1 MGRLLFIEFLLMAIT
16 SAALAQQ
23 PNVIVIMTDDT
34 GNNIGYQGN
43 PYVTTPHIDS
53 LATEGV
59 SLSNFH
65 QMPMC
70 TASRAGLMSGQ
81 YAEHTGAWR
90 TSLGRT
96 MMRGDVYTIAEAFRD
111 NGYATGHY
119 GKWHLGDNWPMAPQD
134 QGFNDVVGLR
144 CGGIGQIADY
154 WGNDYFDDTYYRNGK
169 PEKFE
174 GYCTDVFFN
183 ETMRF
188 IREKKDEPFFIYLAP
203 NITHLPLKVAEK
215 YSKKHV
221 DNGIDEKLAIL
232 YGMIDNL
239 DENMGRLLACLKETG
254 VDEKTIILITTDDG
268 VQGAAV
274 SRTPDYWNM
283 GMRGKKGSQEEGG
296 HRVFSYLR
304 WTGGNI
310 GTPGVNNETLISI
323 QDVYPTMLDLC
334 GLPMPRNVEFSGR
347 SFKPYLTSPLN
358 PEEDDRPI
366 FFYYYNPKKIDQREN
381 QTCVIWKNWRL
392 IANTQLYD
400 ISKDK
405 MQENDVAVDYPE
417 VVKKL
422 QAEFDA
428 YHASGK
434 PLIQEPVRF
443 IIGDSRALV
452 QELTSQDVY
461 WTQDISGGQAF
472 GQGDCEKLEQAH
484 GPYKVAIARD
494 GKYTFTL
501 SRYPLYTGM
510 TFGEGHRSV
519 GSFHIEK
526 VCMSIAGQTVEKAV
540 TPEDTHASFTLD
552 LKAGDT
558 DLDTALVGD
567 GYDGVAYFVTIEFSG
582 ESS

>member
-1 MGRLLFIEFLLMAIT
+1 
-16 SAALAQQ
+16 
-23 PNVIVIMTDDT
+23 
-34 GNNIGYQGN
+34 
-43 PYVTTPHIDS
+43 
-53 LATEGV
+53 
-59 SLSNFH
+59 
-65 QMPMC
+65 
-70 TASRAGLMSGQ
+70 
-81 YAEHTGAWR
+81 
-90 TSLGRT
+90 
-96 MMRGDVYTIAEAFRD
+96 
-111 NGYATGHY
+111 
-119 GKWHLGDNWPMAPQD
+119 
-134 QGFNDVVGLR
+134 
-144 CGGIGQIADY
+144 
-154 WGNDYFDDTYYRNGK
+154 
-169 PEKFE
+169 
-174 GYCTDVFFN
+174 
-183 ETMRF
+183 
-188 IREKKDEPFFIYLAP
+188 
-203 NITHLPLKVAEK
+203 
-215 YSKKHV
+215 
-221 DNGIDEKLAIL
+221 
-232 YGMIDNL
+232 
-239 DENMGRLLACLKETG
+239 
-254 VDEKTIILITTDDG
+254 
-268 VQGAAV
+268 
-274 SRTPDYWNM
+274 M

-304 WTGGNI
+304 WIGGNI
-310 GTPGVNNETLISI
+310 GTPGFKNNTLISI

-334 GLPMPRNVEFSGR
+334 NLPMPRNVKFSGR

-358 PEEDDRPI
+358 PEDDDRLI

-405 MQENDVAVDYPE
+405 MQENDVAADYPE

-443 IIGDSRALV
+443 IIGDPRALV

-519 GSFHIEK
+519 GAFHIEK
-526 VCMSIAGQTVEKAV
+526 VCMSIAGQTVEKTV